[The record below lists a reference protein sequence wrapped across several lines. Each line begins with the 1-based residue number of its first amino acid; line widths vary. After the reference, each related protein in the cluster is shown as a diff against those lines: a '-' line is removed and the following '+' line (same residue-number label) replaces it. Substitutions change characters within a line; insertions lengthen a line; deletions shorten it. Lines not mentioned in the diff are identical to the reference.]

1 MYFKKLELQGFKSF
15 AEPVTIEFNRGV
27 TCIVGPNGSGKSNI
41 SDAIRWVLGEQSPKT
56 LRGGKME
63 DVIFAGTASRK
74 SRGMAE
80 VTLTI
85 DNSDH
90 VLDIDYAEVAITRR
104 VFRSGESEYRINKV
118 PCRLKDI
125 RELIMDTGIG
135 VDGYSII
142 GQGRIADIVSNKPE
156 TRRELFEEA
165 AGIVKYRTKKE
176 ESERKLDSAKNNME
190 SVNAVINEIEGRID
204 TLREDSVKAKE
215 YLELKERYKAIEI
228 NVVLKNIESIELK
241 NEFIKDEIA
250 EAGFDIDTFAGE
262 KKAVDASVADARDR
276 SAELERIG
284 SETQEKLV
292 RKIEEINDIA
302 ARSTR
307 EQERILQIDRDKER
321 IALEKEGLKAKIAK
335 EEANREALLENR
347 KAIDAEIEVFEADLA
362 AKKEALAE
370 LQSTVAGNAKK
381 ADDARNRAFE
391 LRAGASKQAE
401 SLRLRI
407 GQLTARRNVIREM
420 EQAYEGYNYAVRFLM
435 KQNIGGIVGVAG
447 ELITVPK
454 GYELAVETAL
464 GASVQNIVTTDS
476 ATAERAIS
484 LLKQNR
490 AGRLTFLPLSD
501 IRPSVPDFEERI
513 RRMAGF
519 KGFATELVRFDEAN
533 RPAIDYLLGRV
544 IVVDE
549 LQNAVRM
556 AREVRTGF
564 RFVTLEGDLVTAQGA
579 MTGGSSKN
587 TVAGLLERKAEGD
600 KLDAEIKKLEKELE
614 DGTRDARKAAEDAER
629 IAQRLAEQSEDQR
642 GDIDARNEA
651 YTEAL
656 LKLNSR
662 RNNRSGIDDLIA
674 RVDEAV
680 REIEADLAQK
690 AVEEDALEA
699 EKNELKGGSGGLI
712 EGLERAKQERAD
724 LETLAE
730 ESREE
735 RLAILKTLEEAEHRK
750 NEIDGR
756 YLDAQNRKFEA
767 ENRLARNET
776 LLETYKSRL
785 WEDFEVSYIQAVEFR
800 KKDFVMSQAQ
810 KESRQIRDRMKE
822 LGDVNVGAIR
832 EYETVSER
840 YSFLTEQRKDLENA
854 MDALIQ
860 IIQEM
865 DKNIRRDFKES
876 FEAISRNFSLAF
888 TELFGGGTAELRLED
903 ETKPLECG
911 IEIVAQPPGKRLQNM
926 SLLSGGEKTMTAIAL
941 MFAILKTKPTPF
953 CILDEVEAALDDM
966 NIEQFA
972 TYLRS
977 GFRGIQFALIT
988 HQKRTMEH
996 ADVLYGIT
1004 MPERGISKVIS
1015 LKLGDEFDLE

>member
-15 AEPVTIEFNRGV
+15 AEPVTIDFNRGI

-80 VTLTI
+80 ATLTI

-90 VLDIDYAEVAITRR
+90 VLDIDYNEVAITRR

-241 NEFIKDEIA
+241 NEFIKDEIT
-250 EAGFDIDTFAGE
+250 EAGFDIDTFAEE
-262 KKAVDASVADARDR
+262 KKAVDASVAEARSR

-420 EQAYEGYNYAVRFLM
+420 EQAYAGYNYAVRFLM

-447 ELITVPK
+447 ELITVPR
-454 GYELAVETAL
+454 GLELALETAL

-513 RRMAGF
+513 RRMAGV

-614 DGTRDARKAAEDAER
+614 EGTRDARKAAEDAER

-662 RNNRSGIDDLIA
+662 RNNRSGIDDLIT

-680 REIEADLAQK
+680 REIEADLARK
-690 AVEEDALEA
+690 AAEEDALEA

>member
-15 AEPVTIEFNRGV
+15 AEPVTIEFDRGI
-27 TCIVGPNGSGKSNI
+27 TCIVGPNGSGKSNV

-63 DVIFAGTASRK
+63 DVNFAGTASRK

-80 VTLTI
+80 ATLTI

-90 VLDIDYAEVAITRR
+90 VLDIDYNEVAITRR

-156 TRRELFEEA
+156 ARRELFEEA
-165 AGIVKYRTKKE
+165 AGIIKYRTKKE
-176 ESERKLDSAKNNME
+176 ESERKLSSAKNNME

-228 NVVLKNIESIELK
+228 NVVLKNIETIELR
-241 NEFIKDEIA
+241 NEFIKDEIT
-250 EAGFDIDTFAGE
+250 EAGFDIDSLAEE
-262 KKAVDASVADARDR
+262 KKGVDASVASARER
-276 SAELERIG
+276 SADLERIG

-292 RKIEEINDIA
+292 RKIEEINEIS

-307 EQERILQIDRDKER
+307 EQERLEQIGRDRER
-321 IALEKEGLKAKIAK
+321 IALEREGLLAKRAK
-335 EEANREALLENR
+335 EEGNRETLLGNRRGIEAELDVLGADLDTR
-347 KAIDAEIEVFEADLA
+347 KAELDALRDASFENVRRADA
-362 AKKEALAE
+362 AR
-370 LQSTVAGNAKK
+370 T
-381 ADDARNRAFE
+381 RAFE
-391 LRAGASKQAE
+391 LRAGASKEAE

-407 GQLTARRNVIREM
+407 GQLTARKNVIAEM
-420 EQAYEGYNYAVRFLM
+420 EAAYEGYNYAVRFLM
-435 KQNIGGIVGVAG
+435 KQGLSGIVGVAG

-454 GYELAVETAL
+454 GYEIALETAL
-464 GASVQNIVTTDS
+464 GQTVQNIVTEDER
-476 ATAERAIS
+476 TAERAIA

-490 AGRLTFLPLSD
+490 AGRLTFLPLSG
-501 IRPSVPDFEERI
+501 IRPNVPAFEDRI
-513 RRMAGF
+513 RNMQGF
-519 KGFATELVRFDEAN
+519 KGFATELVSFDEAN
-533 RPAIDYLLGRV
+533 RSAVEYLLGRV
-544 IVVDE
+544 IVVDA
-549 LQNAVRM
+549 LPNAVQM
-556 AREVRTGF
+556 AKRVQTGF

-587 TVAGLLERKAEGD
+587 TVAGLLERKAEGE
-600 KLDAEIKKLEKELE
+600 KLEAEIRKLERSLE
-614 DGTRDARKAAEDAER
+614 EGTLDARKAAEDAEK
-629 IAQRLAEQSEDQR
+629 IAARLAAESEEQR
-642 GDIDARNEA
+642 NDINDRNEA
-651 YTEAL
+651 YTDAL
-656 LKLNSR
+656 LKYNSKK
-662 RNNRSGIDDLIA
+662 SSLAGLDDLIG
-674 RVDEAV
+674 RVDEAI
-680 REIEADLAQK
+680 RSIDEELGGKDSEEAGLDDERSAIV
-690 AVEEDALEA
+690 A
-699 EKNELKGGSGGLI
+699 GSGGLLAN
-712 EGLERAKQERAD
+712 LEKAKQERKD

-730 ESREE
+730 DSREE
-735 RLAILKTLEEAEHRK
+735 RLSILKTLEESEAKK
-750 NEIDGR
+750 NEIDAR
-756 YLDAQNRKFEA
+756 YLDAQNRKFDA
-767 ENRLARNET
+767 ENRLGRNET
-776 LLETYKSRL
+776 LLETYRNRL
-785 WEDFEVSYIQAVEFR
+785 WDDFEVSYVQAIEFR
-800 KKDFVMSQAQ
+800 TKDFVMSQAQ
-810 KESRQIRDRMKE
+810 KESREIKNRMKE

-840 YSFLTEQRKDLENA
+840 YGFLTEQRKDLENA
-854 MDALIQ
+854 MDALVQ
-860 IIQEM
+860 IIHEM
-865 DKNIRRDFKES
+865 DKNIRKNFRDS
-876 FEAISRNFSLAF
+876 FNAIAANFTQAF
-888 TELFGGGTAELRLED
+888 TDLFGGGTAELRLED

-911 IEIVAQPPGKRLQNM
+911 IEIEAQPPGKKLQNM

-953 CILDEVEAALDDM
+953 CILDEVEAALDEM

-972 TYLRS
+972 EYLKR

>member
-262 KKAVDASVADARDR
+262 KKAVDASVADARER

-614 DGTRDARKAAEDAER
+614 EGTRDARKAAEDAER

-699 EKNELKGGSGGLI
+699 EKNGLKGGSGGLI

>member
-262 KKAVDASVADARDR
+262 KKAVDASVADARER

-614 DGTRDARKAAEDAER
+614 EGTRDARKAAEDAER

-680 REIEADLAQK
+680 REIDADLAQK

-756 YLDAQNRKFEA
+756 YLDAQNRKLEA

>member
-1 MYFKKLELQGFKSF
+1 
-15 AEPVTIEFNRGV
+15 VTIEFNRGV

-262 KKAVDASVADARDR
+262 KKAVDASVADARER

-302 ARSTR
+302 AHSTR

-381 ADDARNRAFE
+381 ADDARSRAFE

-533 RPAIDYLLGRV
+533 RPAIDYLLCRV

-614 DGTRDARKAAEDAER
+614 EGTRDARKAAEDAER

-651 YTEAL
+651 YTDAL

-680 REIEADLAQK
+680 REIEADLARK
-690 AVEEDALEA
+690 AAEEDALEA